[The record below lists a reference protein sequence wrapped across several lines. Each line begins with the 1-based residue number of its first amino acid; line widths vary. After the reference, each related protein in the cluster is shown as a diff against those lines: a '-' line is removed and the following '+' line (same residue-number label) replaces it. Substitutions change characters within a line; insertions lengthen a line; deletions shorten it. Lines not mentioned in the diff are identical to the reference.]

1 MPHHAVF
8 FDMDKDFV
16 KPNFRLEVQNFV
28 KENQNLNFYLVG
40 RASKIGTDAY
50 NKELSARRVR
60 SLKTVLKKSG
70 MPEKQI
76 KAFWCG
82 FQAPQLTREV
92 ADQYGID
99 PRKYDEDP
107 FKLNQS
113 VVMFAYSPGQ
123 YFPGAVNTMEEQVH
137 NKTLP
142 SAKGKKSKSNK
153 DTVTQTFGKP
163 S

>member
-1 MPHHAVF
+1 MSEEQV
-8 FDMDKDFV
+8 
-16 KPNFRLEVQNFV
+16 
-28 KENQNLNFYLVG
+28 
-40 RASKIGTDAY
+40 
-50 NKELSARRVR
+50 
-60 SLKTVLKKSG
+60 
-70 MPEKQI
+70 

-82 FQAPQLTREV
+82 FQAPQLTHEV

-99 PRKYDEDP
+99 PRKYDADL

-123 YFPGAVNTMEEQVH
+123 YFPGVVNTMEEHVR

-142 SAKGKKSKSNK
+142 ATKGKKSKSGK
-153 DTVTQTFGKP
+153 DTVAQEVGKP